1 MVVTSRE
8 TPLGHYLSVT
18 TCSAGVA
25 ADKSVF
31 LDERSE
37 VKITILT
44 LAIGQL
50 FTTFHHLGKIAEKE
64 GEYFYIKCKF
74 DAGIGNLILSFG
86 QDYFNLY
93 GNILKCYCLLP
104 RLLLYGVLEE
114 IMGRVGQKSEGFRVG
129 VTMEQKLRWEE
140 AARERDMTI
149 SQMIR
154 EAVEMYIAVM
164 KRQKDLDKKQNIR

>member
-1 MVVTSRE
+1 M
-8 TPLGHYLSVT
+8 
-18 TCSAGVA
+18 
-25 ADKSVF
+25 
-31 LDERSE
+31 
-37 VKITILT
+37 I
-44 LAIGQL
+44 
-50 FTTFHHLGKIAEKE
+50 
-64 GEYFYIKCKF
+64 
-74 DAGIGNLILSFG
+74 
-86 QDYFNLY
+86 
-93 GNILKCYCLLP
+93 

-114 IMGRVGQKSEGFRVG
+114 VMGRIGQKSEGFRVG

>member
-1 MVVTSRE
+1 MLVTSRE

-44 LAIGQL
+44 LL
-50 FTTFHHLGKIAEKE
+50 LLDYLLDKIAEKE
-64 GEYFYIKCKF
+64 GEYFYIKCRF
-74 DAGIGNLILSFG
+74 DAENGNLILFFE

-104 RLLLYGVLEE
+104 RY
-114 IMGRVGQKSEGFRVG
+114 F
-129 VTMEQKLRWEE
+129 
-140 AARERDMTI
+140 
-149 SQMIR
+149 
-154 EAVEMYIAVM
+154 YIKCNVSVDW
-164 KRQKDLDKKQNIR
+164 Q

>member
-1 MVVTSRE
+1 M
-8 TPLGHYLSVT
+8 
-18 TCSAGVA
+18 
-25 ADKSVF
+25 F

-44 LAIGQL
+44 LL
-50 FTTFHHLGKIAEKE
+50 LLDCPLGKIAEKE
-64 GEYFYIKCKF
+64 EEYFYIKCKF
-74 DAGIGNLILSFG
+74 DAGNGNLILFFG

-104 RLLLYGVLEE
+104 HFSLYGVLEE
-114 IMGRVGQKSEGFRVG
+114 IVARAGQKTEGFRVNI
-129 VTMEQKLRWEE
+129 TMEQKLRWED
-140 AARERDMTI
+140 AARKRDMTM

-164 KRQKDLDKKQNIR
+164 KRQESLDKSKI

>member
-8 TPLGHYLSVT
+8 PARSLPKHAPLALQASLLIKA
-18 TCSAGVA
+18 C
-25 ADKSVF
+25 
-31 LDERSE
+31 LLL
-37 VKITILT
+37 KITILT
-44 LAIGQL
+44 LL
-50 FTTFHHLGKIAEKE
+50 LLDCLLGKIAEKE

-74 DAGIGNLILSFG
+74 DAENSNSILLFG

-93 GNILKCYCLLP
+93 GDIAHCYSPSP
-104 RLLLYGVLEE
+104 RKVIELLLLGILEG
-114 IMGRVGQKSEGFRVG
+114 IMARAGQKSEGFKVN

-140 AARERDMTI
+140 ATRERDMTM

-164 KRQKDLDKKQNIR
+164 KRQKELDKKQNIR